1 MKNRILPV
9 SYKEFVEIRRDLRT
23 SGMVLMMPVMM
34 LVLYAYAVNFDVKSI
49 KTVVCDLDNSQD
61 SRELIGKFKNS
72 GYFRIRYIERYEDID
87 KQLDHG
93 AAKLALC
100 IPADFSRKLAKGE
113 NAPLQAI
120 VDGSDANT
128 ATIAIGYI
136 NQIVQRHSIK
146 IALAAL
152 QGRAPAPFPPPRP
165 SPWTGRE
172 WREGGEA
179 TPPLSPLPFRGGVGG
194 EVREGFPPI
203 EIQARVWYNPELKSV
218 NFIVPGLIAMMMMMV
233 GAISTS
239 LSIVSER
246 ERGTFEKLIVT
257 PVRPYELVIGKL
269 LPYAILAF
277 VDVIF
282 CLLVGK
288 FWFKVPIKGSIP
300 LLLCLSTLFLFSVLG
315 LGLFISAIAKTQR
328 VAMVLSILTSMLPTF
343 LLSGFIFPIENMP
356 KVIQLVTYLVPARY
370 FLEILRGIFL
380 KGVGL
385 RVLWIDVI
393 WLLIF
398 CLVMIFVSAAKFQ
411 KKLDT

>member
-49 KTVVCDLDNSQD
+49 KTVVCDLDNSKD
-61 SRELIGKFKNS
+61 SRELIGKFRSS

-93 AAKLALC
+93 AARLALC

-152 QGRAPAPFPPPRP
+152 QGRTSPPAPPLRRE
-165 SPWTGRE
+165 GRE
-172 WREGGEA
+172 EKGEDFFPLRFWEGPGEGSSER
-179 TPPLSPLPFRGGVGG
+179 LLRLG
-194 EVREGFPPI
+194 RNFPPI

-288 FWFKVPIKGSIP
+288 FWFNVPIKGSIP